1 MKSGVVI
8 IIAGGIMIISGL
20 IMFYGIQ
27 GVQTTDLDEK
37 KLFLA
42 IKHAGTFTGLLGIG
56 VDIAGFL
63 LYLMNRNPA
72 PIKEDYDVHPDVRE

>member
-1 MKSGVVI
+1 MKSGVAI
-8 IIAGGIMIISGL
+8 IVTGGIMIICGL

-27 GVQTTDLDEK
+27 GIQSADADEK
-37 KLFLA
+37 KFFLA

-56 VDIAGFL
+56 VSIAGFL

-72 PIKEDYDVHPDVRE
+72 PIIEDYDVHPDLQE

>member
-8 IIAGGIMIISGL
+8 IVAGGVMIICGL

-27 GVQTTDLDEK
+27 WIQATDADEK
-37 KLFLA
+37 KIFLA

-56 VDIAGFL
+56 VSIAGFL
-63 LYLMNRNPA
+63 LYLMNRNSA
-72 PIKEDYDVHPDVRE
+72 PIMEDYDVHPDVQE

>member
-27 GVQTTDLDEK
+27 GIQTSDLDEK
-37 KLFLA
+37 KFFLA
-42 IKHAGTFTGLLGIG
+42 IKHSGTFTGLLGIG
-56 VDIAGFL
+56 VVIAGFL
-63 LYLMNRNPA
+63 LYLMNRNPP
-72 PIKEDYDVHPDVRE
+72 PIMEDYDVHPDVQE